1 MLKIDRHKLL
11 EEELHTYGSILI
23 STMSQKLDCSEET
36 IRRDLKEL
44 EAQNKLKRIHGGAF
58 LPEADDKGAP
68 VQLRETFFSEE
79 KKRLAA
85 YTIDNFIQNN
95 DTIFLDCSTT
105 CLALAKEIVQRNL
118 SVTMITN
125 SLRIFDLF
133 SNQFSKVKLI
143 ALGGT
148 FRQRSNS
155 FSGYQTTDAISYYLA
170 DKCFISNPVVDL
182 DHGLLDNNMNESQV
196 RKAYISQSRE
206 HFLIADH
213 TKFSD
218 SADYIITG
226 LSSINMIITDK
237 CLPDIWNEKL
247 RQCNIP
253 IRYC

>member
-105 CLALAKEIVQRNL
+105 CLALAKEIVQQNL

-143 ALGGT
+143 ALG
-148 FRQRSNS
+148 
-155 FSGYQTTDAISYYLA
+155 
-170 DKCFISNPVVDL
+170 
-182 DHGLLDNNMNESQV
+182 
-196 RKAYISQSRE
+196 
-206 HFLIADH
+206 
-213 TKFSD
+213 
-218 SADYIITG
+218 
-226 LSSINMIITDK
+226 
-237 CLPDIWNEKL
+237 
-247 RQCNIP
+247 
-253 IRYC
+253 

>member
-1 MLKIDRHKLL
+1 MLKIERHKLI

-58 LPEADDKGAP
+58 LPDADDKGAP

-79 KKRLAA
+79 KKKLASYA
-85 YTIDNFIQNN
+85 IDNFIKNS

-118 SVTMITN
+118 SVTIITN

-170 DKCFISNPVVDL
+170 DKCFISNPAVDL

-206 HFLIADH
+206 HYLIADH
-213 TKFSD
+213 TKFFD

-226 LSSINMIITDK
+226 LGSINMIITDK

-247 RQCNIP
+247 RQHNIP
-253 IRYC
+253 VRYC